1 MATDHETTEPTPRG
15 DLLISTAIVAALLFV
30 PAGFCFANGVLVL
43 DPDYWWHLSAGEWIL
58 QNRAFPT
65 VDQFSSYGAGQP
77 WTAYSW
83 LPELMLYGLYQTWG
97 LRGVVAYSAVL
108 SMGIIA
114 ALHALIGRLQPKP
127 LVSVSLT
134 SAALVGL
141 AGLFSP
147 RPWLFTLLLLIV
159 ELDLLLTATRTGNR
173 RLLLWL
179 LPLFCLWANAHIQ
192 FMVGLA
198 VLAAAVAEPVLA
210 RFFPAGLVDDDSRG
224 ISFGW
229 MLLIFVLSVAAT
241 LVNPYHYHLYEV
253 AGRLLGQ
260 KELRNWISELTAM
273 PFRSLVDWSV
283 LAITL
288 AATYALGRRRRVR
301 LLLPMLMLMAV
312 YFGFRSQRDTWLVA
326 VIGLA
331 TLAYVLP
338 RKIEVRGH
346 LPRTPRRGLLGTL
359 AVLFLAGFLTMDEA
373 KLKDQLD
380 AGYPAGAVE
389 FIRHEQ
395 LMGPIFNEFAW
406 GGYLIYQMP
415 ELPVGIDGRTM
426 VHGQER
432 LLRHFK
438 TLRGRDWSG
447 DRELT
452 GARLVI
458 LPAQGTLASLL
469 RLDPGFELLYED
481 STSVVLGPVDRLV
494 SHEVGESN

>member
-1 MATDHETTEPTPRG
+1 
-15 DLLISTAIVAALLFV
+15 
-30 PAGFCFANGVLVL
+30 
-43 DPDYWWHLSAGEWIL
+43 
-58 QNRAFPT
+58 
-65 VDQFSSYGAGQP
+65 
-77 WTAYSW
+77 
-83 LPELMLYGLYQTWG
+83 
-97 LRGVVAYSAVL
+97 
-108 SMGIIA
+108 
-114 ALHALIGRLQPKP
+114 
-127 LVSVSLT
+127 
-134 SAALVGL
+134 
-141 AGLFSP
+141 
-147 RPWLFTLLLLIV
+147 
-159 ELDLLLTATRTGNR
+159 
-173 RLLLWL
+173 
-179 LPLFCLWANAHIQ
+179 
-192 FMVGLA
+192 
-198 VLAAAVAEPVLA
+198 
-210 RFFPAGLVDDDSRG
+210 
-224 ISFGW
+224 
-229 MLLIFVLSVAAT
+229 
-241 LVNPYHYHLYEV
+241 
-253 AGRLLGQ
+253 
-260 KELRNWISELTAM
+260 
-273 PFRSLVDWSV
+273 
-283 LAITL
+283 
-288 AATYALGRRRRVR
+288 
-301 LLLPMLMLMAV
+301 MAV